1 MTYPKTAPWTPVLVE
16 WEDIE
21 IDATGQHESV
31 SIALSSYRP
40 CLRSTVGYWVGVT
53 ASAGRTAVLI
63 ATDDDRQSRGGGFGG
78 VTQIPIGAIIKISV
92 LGKPHGKTWS
102 PK

>member
-1 MTYPKTAPWTPVLVE
+1 
-16 WEDIE
+16 
-21 IDATGQHESV
+21 
-31 SIALSSYRP
+31 
-40 CLRSTVGYWVGVT
+40 VT